1 MRLSS
6 GAGATLLQVNDTAV
20 SYCWTEEIFNQKD
33 ESQTVD
39 FLLSRRKA
47 TKPFLHK
54 MSQPDILSTHQH
66 T

>member
-1 MRLSS
+1 VVWD
-6 GAGATLLQVNDTAV
+6 AILLQVNDPAV
-20 SYCWTEEIFNQKD
+20 SYGWTEEIFNQKD
-33 ESQTVD
+33 KSQTVD

-54 MSQPDILSTHQH
+54 MSQPDTLSTHQH